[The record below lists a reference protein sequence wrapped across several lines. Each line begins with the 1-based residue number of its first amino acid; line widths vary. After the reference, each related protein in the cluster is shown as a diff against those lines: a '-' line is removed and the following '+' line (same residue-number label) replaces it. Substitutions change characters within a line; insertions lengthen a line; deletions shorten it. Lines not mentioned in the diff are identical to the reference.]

1 MVEAPAAVAALA
13 VTASAA
19 EAVGAVLLSLA
30 YPWVEY
36 PSDSMVVAAAAA
48 AAAAAFVVGSHSL
61 ACPWVDP

>member
-36 PSDSMVVAAAAA
+36 PSDSMVG